1 MSGEDDLDAQLS
13 AAYADNAGAELVQ
26 QARKDREKRNRR
38 GARKDVDRAVTAGHG
53 RTAQLNIKTREDV
66 KRRLLQAVKQDG
78 RPIAVIPEKLFNAF
92 IAKTLGASVHEG
104 PAPLEST
111 EPSM

>member
-13 AAYADNAGAELVQ
+13 AAYADNAGAELVSL
-26 QARKDREKRNRR
+26 QARKDRENRNRR
-38 GARKDVDRAVTAGHG
+38 GARKDVDGRSLRATG

-78 RPIAVIPEKLFNAF
+78 RPIAVIAEELFNAF
-92 IAKTLGASVHEG
+92 IAKTLGGKRA
-104 PAPLEST
+104 
-111 EPSM
+111 